1 MPPSANTFGWPG
13 SAYARHVSTRV
24 RLTRRGRVLVA
35 LVSIGVL
42 AVGGIAVFLGVP
54 PVPSLVAGLV
64 AGVLFGGLILAAA
77 RRSASFH
84 DDPDRGGN
92 DPTR

>member
-1 MPPSANTFGWPG
+1 MDRTLRA
-13 SAYARHVSTRV
+13 A
-24 RLTRRGRVLVA
+24 LVA
-35 LVSIGVL
+35 LLIGVL

>member
-1 MPPSANTFGWPG
+1 MDQ
-13 SAYARHVSTRV
+13 
-24 RLTRRGRVLVA
+24 TRRAALVA
-35 LVSIGVL
+35 LLIGVV

-54 PVPSLVAGLV
+54 TLPSLVAGIV

-84 DDPDRGGN
+84 DDLGHGSDGDRA
-92 DPTR
+92 P